1 MELPTTKLLKVMCLR
16 RNIKTPQKAR
26 RAQSL
31 GNLVLAYAITMLLPN
46 ALTAAPGIT
55 ESLQEAQAMTAD
67 GARSQASIDQTRHE
81 TEQLLQE
88 YRQLSANLQQLAIN
102 HRQLSEIHQQ
112 QQIELASLETQ
123 LAQVTATELDIVPM
137 LFASIDWLETTIA
150 NDLPFYS
157 AERQERI
164 LRLKKSLLASN
175 ISLAERYRRVM
186 EAYQI
191 ESEFGYT
198 LDTYRDEITFENQT
212 RQVNMLRVGRLGL
225 YFETLDGKAGGRW
238 DNPSKQWQ
246 QVTGDDLKHVK
257 QGILIALKQRPQ
269 SLLILPIARR

>member
-1 MELPTTKLLKVMCLR
+1 MELPTTKHLKVMCLR

-31 GNLVLAYAITMLLPN
+31 SNLVLACAITILLPN

-55 ESLQEAQAMTAD
+55 ESLQEAQAMTVD
-67 GARSQASIDQTRHE
+67 GARSQTLIDQTRHE

-164 LRLKKSLLASN
+164 LRLKKSLLAAN

-238 DNPSKQWQ
+238 DSTSKQWQ